1 MKIMKFPEKQFDNIV
16 EKNPLWSSY
25 ICFAEAIKGHKIGT
39 RTMHHFFR
47 KLVDKEDYL
56 GANLEKLFPFLD
68 TLIIPLKKISK
79 NE

>member
-1 MKIMKFPEKQFDNIV
+1 MKFPEKQFYDIA
-16 EKNPLWSSY
+16 ERHPSWSSCS
-25 ICFAEAIKGHKIGT
+25 CFIETIKGKKLKP

-47 KLVDKEDYL
+47 KLVDKEDYS
-56 GANLEKLFPFLD
+56 GANLEKLFAFLD